1 MQITTGA
8 GGGTTEPQWRPSA
21 TAAVTTR
28 RCYCFKREVVG
39 LVGLFDDYL
48 SFSSF
53 ESDVLRRGG
62 LITILY
68 TT

>member
-1 MQITTGA
+1 M
-8 GGGTTEPQWRPSA
+8 
-21 TAAVTTR
+21 
-28 RCYCFKREVVG
+28 G

-53 ESDVLRRGG
+53 ESDVVRRGG